1 MSLGQKQNVNINAWT
16 KVAEKLDFIQNC
28 MYKCRYEKISD
39 WCGSPVLKNKRVRAS
54 FPVAEIHFFKRVLL
68 FEMNGA
74 AIARRYPNRSGDI
87 RMYQKIE
94 DEEYLLYQLRI
105 KN

>member
-1 MSLGQKQNVNINAWT
+1 M
-16 KVAEKLDFIQNC
+16 
-28 MYKCRYEKISD
+28 
-39 WCGSPVLKNKRVRAS
+39 LKNKRVRAS

-74 AIARRYPNRSGDI
+74 ARRYPNRSGDI